1 MKKINLF
8 AATSTIFLV
17 LSGSAQASLIEI
29 NSPQVNINISCSGI
43 GNKSCYREAYQTV
56 NVYEQSS
63 GGSNCNQPKGCT
75 VRTGGSQ
82 LRFIR
87 SYQRLVGRVR
97 IS

>member
-8 AATSTIFLV
+8 VATSTIFLA

-29 NSPQVNINISCSGI
+29 NSPQIDIKITCSGI
-43 GNKSCYREAYQTV
+43 GNKSCYRETYQTV
-56 NVYEQSS
+56 KVYEQSS

-82 LRFIR
+82 LIFIR
-87 SYQRLVGRVR
+87 SYKRVVSRVR
-97 IS
+97 VS